1 MTPLALVLG
10 GITISQ
16 HAGAIRQNY
25 EPIGGST
32 WPGCRVRTGVKLTHW
47 RKWRTTASGTGE
59 LDPGLDLL
67 DYSQHLELLCVKPR
81 GIESAS
87 TSIELPPG
95 IAWRTDEAPWALAQ
109 RGDHW
114 VETALV
120 IGEGNAQLAAVA
132 GAVRYR
138 FCYLPRLLVSTEGP
152 VSEFDQASGRYNW
165 SLVAEQV

>member
-1 MTPLALVLG
+1 MNPLALVLG
-10 GITISQ
+10 GVAISK

-32 WPGCRVRTGVKLTHW
+32 LARLSGGTGVKLTHW
-47 RKWRTTASGTGE
+47 RKWRTTAAGTGE

-109 RGDHW
+109 LGDQW
-114 VETALV
+114 IETTLV
-120 IGEGNAQLAAVA
+120 IGEGNAQLAAVT